1 MGEWRVF
8 LDRSGPHPFDLWAT
22 LNVPLSQTS
31 APAQRTDLYL
41 VATPDVG
48 VKFRNEG
55 SGAHLLEVKVRL
67 KRKKRGVEK
76 WAKILCDR
84 VSDDPRAFGAAE
96 FRRELQH
103 HRLLTGK
110 YAAALEAVLAAWS
123 EAPPVRLA
131 LVKERRQW
139 HVPGSAVLV
148 EQTDFAVLRD
158 GAPVGPPFRTLNL
171 EAAKAKDV
179 YRVLRKAGL
188 VAAVA
193 TRVYMLGC
201 AGHRLCAEA
210 RDDATGCITAGFPEF
225 LVHLRPLYAAAL
237 PPPASNG
244 VLHHPAPGSSSTV
257 PTPPV
262 EPLRSA

>member
-1 MGEWRVF
+1 MGEWRIF
-8 LDRSGPHPFDLWAT
+8 LDRSGPHPFDLWTA
-22 LNVPLSQTS
+22 LNVPLAQTS
-31 APAQRTDLYL
+31 APALRTDLYL
-41 VATPDVG
+41 VATADVG

-84 VSDDPRAFGAAE
+84 VADDPHTFGAAE

-131 LVKERRQW
+131 LVKERRQF
-139 HVPGSAVLV
+139 HVPASAVLV

-158 GAPVGPPFRTLNL
+158 GAPVGPPFRTVNV

-179 YRVLRKAGL
+179 YRVLRKVGL

-193 TRVYMLGC
+193 ARVYMLGC
-201 AGHRLCAEA
+201 AGHRHCGEA
-210 RDDATGCITAGFPEF
+210 RDEATGCITAGFPEF
-225 LVHLRPLYAAAL
+225 LVHLGPLYAAAAT
-237 PPPASNG
+237 PATNG
-244 VLHHPAPGSSSTV
+244 LLHHPAPGSTSTV
-257 PTPPV
+257 PTPPA